1 MSSERTTHT
10 FVVKAMSET
19 NEELDTDITTFTLGP
34 DLDNIITETGED
46 VVTERQSQVI
56 YVEAQANTNKYSHG
70 Y

>member
-1 MSSERTTHT
+1 MSESQHV
-10 FVVKAMSET
+10 FVAKAMSET